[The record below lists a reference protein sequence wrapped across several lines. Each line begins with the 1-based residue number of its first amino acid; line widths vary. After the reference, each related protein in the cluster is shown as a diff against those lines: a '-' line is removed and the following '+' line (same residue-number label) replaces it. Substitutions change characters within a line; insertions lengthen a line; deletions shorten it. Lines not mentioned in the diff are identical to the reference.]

1 MKRFIVQADDDLLR
15 RVKKRA
21 AQRGVSVA
29 EVVRDALE
37 RALGDGDRRPVP
49 LSIGKFSSGRT
60 NKDSERASDEFVAE
74 PYVDEP

>member
-1 MKRFIVQADDDLLR
+1 MKRFIVQADDDLIR
-15 RVKKRA
+15 RAKKRA

-37 RALGDGDRRPVP
+37 RALGDPERRPVP
-49 LSIGKFSSGRT
+49 LSIGKFSSGRP
-60 NKDSERASDEFVAE
+60 NNDSERASDEFVAE